1 MKLQFNI
8 TAKLLGYLLVASVL
22 PFAALGV
29 VALQLS
35 TQSLTALAREQ
46 NVHIVGGFAAYLR
59 LHIDQVDQLVGSIAH
74 NDAIGQALDKANNPR
89 ASSFD
94 EFNAR
99 AQLSYAVSGYASA
112 KGLVSLDLFSMTGV
126 NFHIGET
133 LNPRPISPQAVANL
147 LAQAT
152 ASSGPT
158 FWRGM
163 GPNVSPE
170 SRYPQVSTVVRA
182 IQYYSPSTGQAKPVG
197 VLVISLND
205 DVMRDYLA
213 RATILRGQ
221 KLMKLDR
228 NGTVELHS
236 DARMVGSRLSKE
248 FLDTVKSQVGTQ
260 ELRLDGDDVLM
271 DVVHLDAGHGDL
283 VMITPR
289 QLVTGRV
296 DQLTRT
302 TVGLLVL
309 GLLGI
314 AALTWH
320 YAVTVVRP
328 IRAVSHGFKS
338 LEHMPSQALTSLEV
352 PKSGDEIA
360 ALVEGYNH
368 YLQTLNGLEEQVA
381 KRTASLEE
389 ALKDL
394 QHAHNEVMQAEKLA
408 SLGRIVAAVAHELN
422 TPIGNAVTVGSTIGD
437 ELQALRLEMQSNAPR
452 RSLMTAVLNKCDH
465 GVLILMRSLD
475 RAASLIGNFKQVAA
489 DQTSDQRRSFDLAET
504 TEEILSTVAAVV
516 NKQSCQIVTDLE
528 PGIACDGYP
537 GAYGQVLIN
546 LVMNAA
552 VHAYPDGGKVYVSVR
567 AVSAEQVRLSV
578 RDAGVGMPLDIQNKI
593 FEPFFT
599 TRLGQGGS
607 GLGMSIVHGLAT
619 KTLGGSITVN
629 STPHVGTEC
638 VLLFARVA
646 PRSLAPHLAP

>member
-1 MKLQFNI
+1 MKLQLNI
-8 TAKLLGYLLVASVL
+8 TAKLLSYLLVASVL
-22 PFAALGV
+22 PFAALGFI
-29 VALQLS
+29 ALHLS

-59 LHIDQVDQLVGSIAH
+59 LHIDQVDQLASSIAH
-74 NDAIGQALDKANNPR
+74 NDAIGRALETANRPF

-99 AQLSYAVSGYASA
+99 AQLSYAVSGYATA

-126 NFHIGET
+126 HFHIGET
-133 LNPRPISPQAVANL
+133 LNSSPVAPQVVSSL
-147 LAQAT
+147 VAQAQ
-152 ASSGPT
+152 ASNRSAL
-158 FWRGM
+158 WRGVDA
-163 GPNVSPE
+163 NINTNSQ
-170 SRYPQVSTVVRA
+170 YPQVSTVVRA
-182 IQYYSPSTGQAKPVG
+182 IQYFSPSTGQAKTVG
-197 VLVISLND
+197 ALVISLND

-236 DARMVGSRLSKE
+236 DARLVGSRLSKA
-248 FLDTVKSQVGTQ
+248 FVDTVRQQMGTSAFT
-260 ELRLDGDDVLM
+260 LDGEDVLM
-271 DVVHLDAGHGDL
+271 DVVHLDSGHGQL

-296 DQLTRT
+296 DQLTRS
-302 TVGLLVL
+302 TVALLLL
-309 GLLGI
+309 GLVGI

-328 IRAVSHGFKS
+328 IRAVSHGFRT
-338 LEHMPSQALTSLEV
+338 LEQTPLLVQQALEV

-360 ALVEGYNH
+360 VLVEGYNH

-381 KRTASLEE
+381 KRTASLEA

-394 QHAHNEVMQAEKLA
+394 QHAHDEIIQAEKLA

-437 ELQALRLEMQSNAPR
+437 ELQALRSEMQSQSPR
-452 RSLMTAVLNKCDH
+452 RSFITAALDKCEH
-465 GVLILMRSLD
+465 GVLIFMRSID
-475 RAASLIGNFKQVAA
+475 RAATLIGNFKQVAA
-489 DQTSDQRRSFDLAET
+489 DQTSDQRRQFDLAGT
-504 TEEILSTVAAVV
+504 TDEILSTVRAVV
-516 NKQSCQIVTDLE
+516 GKHRCDIVMDLE
-528 PGIACDGYP
+528 PDIACDGYP

-552 VHAYPDGGKVYVSVR
+552 VHAYPDGGKVYVTVR
-567 AVSAEQVRLSV
+567 ALSAEQATLSV
-578 RDAGVGMPLDIQNKI
+578 RDEGVGMSMDIQRKI

-607 GLGMSIVHGLAT
+607 GLGMSIVHGLTT
-619 KTLGGSITVN
+619 KTLGGSIALRSSAN
-629 STPHVGTEC
+629 AGTEF
-638 VLLFARVA
+638 VITFARVA
-646 PRSLAPHLAP
+646 PRHEVKDLVI